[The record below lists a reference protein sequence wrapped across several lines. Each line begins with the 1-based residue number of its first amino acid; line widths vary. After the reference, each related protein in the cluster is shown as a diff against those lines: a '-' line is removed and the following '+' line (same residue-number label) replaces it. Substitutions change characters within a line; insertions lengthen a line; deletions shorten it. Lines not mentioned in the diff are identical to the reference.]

1 MSIKKLP
8 NVLCWIRIAL
18 IPFILLF
25 LLENTV
31 SAFFSVPTRIVLSGV
46 LFVAATLTDLLDGKI
61 ARKYDAVTNFGKFI
75 DPIADKMLI
84 VSILVAFVEIGL
96 TTSLPVIIVLAREFI
111 VTGLRLGAMTSG
123 KVVAANIWGKL
134 KTVTQSVAIAAIY
147 LILFVET
154 VFDGSII
161 NLSGS
166 VSLIPQILVW
176 VIALVTVVSAIPYIR
191 ECGKYIKD

>member
-84 VSILVAFVEIGL
+84 ISILVAFVEMGL

>member
-31 SAFFSVPTRIVLSGV
+31 SAFFSVPTRIILSGV

-61 ARKYDAVTNFGKFI
+61 ARKYDAITNFGKFI

-84 VSILVAFVEIGL
+84 ISILVAFVEIGL

>member
-84 VSILVAFVEIGL
+84 ISILVAFEEIGL

>member
-84 VSILVAFVEIGL
+84 ISILVAFVEIGL

-161 NLSGS
+161 NLSAS

-176 VIALVTVVSAIPYIR
+176 VIALVTVVSAVPYIR

>member
-84 VSILVAFVEIGL
+84 ISILVAFV
-96 TTSLPVIIVLAREFI
+96 
-111 VTGLRLGAMTSG
+111 
-123 KVVAANIWGKL
+123 K
-134 KTVTQSVAIAAIY
+134 
-147 LILFVET
+147 
-154 VFDGSII
+154 
-161 NLSGS
+161 
-166 VSLIPQILVW
+166 
-176 VIALVTVVSAIPYIR
+176 
-191 ECGKYIKD
+191 

>member
-1 MSIKKLP
+1 
-8 NVLCWIRIAL
+8 
-18 IPFILLF
+18 
-25 LLENTV
+25 
-31 SAFFSVPTRIVLSGV
+31 
-46 LFVAATLTDLLDGKI
+46 
-61 ARKYDAVTNFGKFI
+61 
-75 DPIADKMLI
+75 MLI
-84 VSILVAFVEIGL
+84 ISILVAFVEIGL

-191 ECGKYIKD
+191 ECGKYTKRLTLSPSLRRN

>member
-1 MSIKKLP
+1 MP

-84 VSILVAFVEIGL
+84 ISILVAFVEIGL

>member
-84 VSILVAFVEIGL
+84 ISILVAFVEIGL

-147 LILFVET
+147 LISFVET

>member
-25 LLENTV
+25 LLEKTV

-84 VSILVAFVEIGL
+84 ISILVAFVEIGL

>member
-84 VSILVAFVEIGL
+84 ISILVACVEIGL

-134 KTVTQSVAIAAIY
+134 KTLTQSVAIAAIY

>member
-84 VSILVAFVEIGL
+84 ISILVAFVEIGL

>member
-84 VSILVAFVEIGL
+84 ISILVAFVEIGL

-134 KTVTQSVAIAAIY
+134 KTVTQIVAIAAIY

>member
-84 VSILVAFVEIGL
+84 ISILVAFVEIGL

-147 LILFVET
+147 LILFV
-154 VFDGSII
+154 
-161 NLSGS
+161 
-166 VSLIPQILVW
+166 
-176 VIALVTVVSAIPYIR
+176 
-191 ECGKYIKD
+191 